1 MADPASQPDKAT
13 VVARRDDTLGGRHD
27 AADGATESAGQTGEM
42 VGRYRIVRKLG
53 EGGMAAVFLAEDAE
67 GGRQVALKLPFV
79 VPSEMETTIK
89 RLKRE
94 AQAANAINHP
104 NVCQV
109 HEIGEHR
116 GRIFLALQ
124 FIDGSSLAEW
134 MQQTSELTAERAVE
148 IVAKVA
154 RGVHAAHEAGI
165 LHRDLKAG
173 NVMITTAGE
182 PIVTDFGM
190 ARWTE
195 AQHTVLTPSGAM
207 VGTPG
212 YMAPEQIMGENDR
225 IGPASDVYSLGVVL
239 YELLTGW
246 MPFSGNLAT
255 LLGSIVSDAPPPLA
269 TPVPGIDPRLEAIC
283 LKSIAK
289 APNDR
294 YASAAEFAQALENY
308 QMSPMPSQSAA
319 SPASSSASGGKDQA
333 GGLRGALKGLFSRKR

>member
-1 MADPASQPDKAT
+1 MPAPTPRPRASDT
-13 VVARRDDTLGGRHD
+13 VVARRDDTVGGPRD
-27 AADGATESAGQTGEM
+27 AAAEEPAGQTGET

-53 EGGMAAVFLAEDAE
+53 EGGMAAVFLAEDAD
-67 GGRQVALKLPFV
+67 GGRQIALKLPFI

-94 AQAANAINHP
+94 AQAAGAINHP

-109 HEIGEHR
+109 HEIGEHH
-116 GRIFLALQ
+116 GRIFLAMQ
-124 FIDGSSLAEW
+124 FIDGCSLAEW
-134 MQQTSELTAERAVE
+134 MQQTTELTAERAVE

-212 YMAPEQIMGENDR
+212 YMAPEQIMGETDSV
-225 IGPASDVYSLGVVL
+225 GPASDVYSLGVVL

-269 TPVPGIDPRLEAIC
+269 THVPGIDPRLEAIC
-283 LKSIAK
+283 LKAIAK
-289 APNDR
+289 APENR
-294 YASAAEFAQALENY
+294 YSSAAEFAQALENY
-308 QMSPMPSQSAA
+308 RTAPIPAQQATSAAA
-319 SPASSSASGGKDQA
+319 SPITDDKEQA
-333 GGLRGALKGLFSRKR
+333 GGFRGALKALFSKRP

>member
-1 MADPASQPDKAT
+1 MDEPVPGD
-13 VVARRDDTLGGRHD
+13 
-27 AADGATESAGQTGEM
+27 EAGTA
-42 VGRYRIVRKLG
+42 VGQYRIVRKLG
-53 EGGMAAVFLAEDAE
+53 EGGMAAVYLAEHAE
-67 GGRQVALKLPFV
+67 GGQRVALKIPFV
-79 VPSEMETTIK
+79 VPSEMETTVK
-89 RLKRE
+89 RLQRE
-94 AQAANAINHP
+94 ARAANAINHP

-109 HEIGEHR
+109 HEVGEHH
-116 GRIFLALQ
+116 GRIYLAMQ
-124 FIDGSSLAEW
+124 YIDGCSLAEW
-134 MQQTSELTAERAVE
+134 QQQTAELTTDKAVE
-148 IVAKVA
+148 LVAKIA

-165 LHRDLKAG
+165 LHRDLKTG
-173 NVMITTAGE
+173 NVMITEAGE

-269 TPVPGIDPRLEAIC
+269 THVPGIDPRLEAIC
-283 LKSIAK
+283 LKAIAK
-289 APNDR
+289 APEDR

-308 QMSPMPSQSAA
+308 RTAPIPAQAAA
-319 SPASSSASGGKDQA
+319 SPASSQASGDKEQP

>member
-1 MADPASQPDKAT
+1 
-13 VVARRDDTLGGRHD
+13 
-27 AADGATESAGQTGEM
+27 
-42 VGRYRIVRKLG
+42 
-53 EGGMAAVFLAEDAE
+53 
-67 GGRQVALKLPFV
+67 
-79 VPSEMETTIK
+79 METTIK
-89 RLKRE
+89 RLRRE

-109 HEIGEHR
+109 HEIGEHH
-116 GRIFLALQ
+116 GRIYLAMQ
-124 FIDGSSLAEW
+124 FIDGCSLAEW
-134 MQQTSELTAERAVE
+134 MQSTSELTTDRAVE
-148 IVAKVA
+148 IVAKIA
-154 RGVHAAHEAGI
+154 RGIHAAHEAGI

-173 NVMITTAGE
+173 NVMITTTGE

-269 TPVPGIDPRLEAIC
+269 THVPEIDPRLEAIC
-283 LKSIAK
+283 LKAIAK
-289 APNDR
+289 APDER
-294 YASAAEFAQALENY
+294 YASAAEFAQALEDY
-308 QMSPMPSQSAA
+308 RTAPMPTPIAPLPAA
-319 SPASSSASGGKDQA
+319 GDPATESDQPA
-333 GGLRGALKGLFSRKR
+333 GLRGLLKGLFSKKR